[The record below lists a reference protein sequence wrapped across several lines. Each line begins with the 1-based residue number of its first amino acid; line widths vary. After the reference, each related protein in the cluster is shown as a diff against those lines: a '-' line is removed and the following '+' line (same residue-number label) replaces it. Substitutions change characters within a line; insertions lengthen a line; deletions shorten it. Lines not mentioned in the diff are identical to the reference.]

1 MSYVVDLDEMDRRKC
16 REGGRDGVDWPPG
29 RPEPWGL
36 FEIFFLCFSDFFFGA
51 EAGVFGGSFLELG
64 EAGGLAVAGA

>member
-1 MSYVVDLDEMDRRKC
+1 MDRRKC
-16 REGGRDGVDWPPG
+16 RDGGRGGVDWPPG